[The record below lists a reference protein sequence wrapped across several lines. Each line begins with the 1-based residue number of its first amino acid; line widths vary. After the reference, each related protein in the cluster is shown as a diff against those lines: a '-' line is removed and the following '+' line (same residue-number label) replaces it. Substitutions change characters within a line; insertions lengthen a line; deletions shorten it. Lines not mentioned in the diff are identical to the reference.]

1 MTSLSQ
7 SECISLWHQF
17 RGSQTGMVHKTNYL
31 VFQVYTSHWLEVS
44 SWCIW
49 SFYFLVL
56 NCEQS
61 RWCGL
66 LYLLIRKLWGF
77 NQKVSSN
84 DDRHRLCHCPFLP
97 TYDCFI
103 CSHFEFNLSS
113 SVEEFAFWL
122 TLTRVP
128 STICFNIFG
137 LLDAFTALLCCG
149 FVGWLQT
156 EETINYFR
164 HRRGWF
170 KTIFRDIFT

>member
-1 MTSLSQ
+1 MTSVPGFTNRYGTQNKLSCL
-7 SECISLWHQF
+7 SGLHF
-17 RGSQTGMVHKTNYL
+17 TLVGSVLLMYL
-31 VFQVYTSHWLEVS
+31 VFG
-44 SWCIW
+44 IW

-84 DDRHRLCHCPFLP
+84 DDCHRLCHCPFLP